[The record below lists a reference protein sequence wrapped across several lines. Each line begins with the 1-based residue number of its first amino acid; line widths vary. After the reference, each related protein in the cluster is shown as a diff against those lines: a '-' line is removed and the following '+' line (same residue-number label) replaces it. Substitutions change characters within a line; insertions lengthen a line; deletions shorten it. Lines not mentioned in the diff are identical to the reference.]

1 MYQHKSY
8 LLVSTNLCHNAQN
21 KIRLT
26 MTEKFN
32 QLIKQ
37 SLLNLINQEQ
47 WLKIIERIHFS
58 KTYVL
63 CHMKNVHNIA
73 EQT

>member
-1 MYQHKSY
+1 
-8 LLVSTNLCHNAQN
+8 
-21 KIRLT
+21 